1 MTYASTSS
9 FNITV
14 AACQTSSRIFAMF
27 GSRLLTTASAI
38 LGRPFSNTSGFFL
51 AIYTQ
56 SFMILVLPSADLA
69 SRISIDNVD
78 MNSAGFELATCRT
91 ARRAWAEEEEES
103 FRVDRW
109 NSRRRSS
116 IGSTYDCQVEKPLE
130 QSSIARARCG
140 LDGSCSI
147 RRIAS
152 DTAFK
157 TLMRQPYSRYVSKTY
172 VGFIDWYLCNPIP
185 PIIKRACPA
194 SSSLVWPG
202 TTGIVSL
209 LLCHYQLSHTMRL
222 MLLDQILQILFRHLV
237 QSRVKEHPGG
247 MLYLRLKVSAT
258 RNRPG
263 DWITYDWY

>member
-1 MTYASTSS
+1 
-9 FNITV
+9 
-14 AACQTSSRIFAMF
+14 
-27 GSRLLTTASAI
+27 
-38 LGRPFSNTSGFFL
+38 
-51 AIYTQ
+51 
-56 SFMILVLPSADLA
+56 
-69 SRISIDNVD
+69 
-78 MNSAGFELATCRT
+78 MNRAGFELATCRT

-116 IGSTYDCQVEKPLE
+116 IGSTYDCQVVKPLE

-140 LDGSCSI
+140 LDGSFKI

-152 DTAFK
+152 DTAFR
-157 TLMRQPYSRYVSKTY
+157 TLRRQRYSQYTSKTY
-172 VGFIDWYLCNPIP
+172 VGFMDWYLCNPVP

-209 LLCHYQLSHTMRL
+209 LLYQCQLSRTMGL
-222 MLLDQILQILFRHLV
+222 MLLDQILQILFRHPV
-237 QSRVKEHPGG
+237 QCRVKEHPGC
-247 MLYLRLKVSAT
+247 MLYLRLEISAT
-258 RNRPG
+258 RYRLV